1 MRATRAERAT
11 VQPAPVGEMS
21 HRQIMLVL
29 LALGS
34 ASFMAGL
41 DATILQ
47 TALPRIAGEFGGAS
61 RLGWLSIGYLLTST
75 IATPLTGK
83 ISDLYGR
90 RAVMQASI
98 ALFLVG
104 SVAAALSQDMGQLI
118 VARSVQGLGGGGLMS
133 LPMSIMADIVSPAQR
148 GRYSGYIGAV
158 YALAAVTGPFI
169 GGFIVDHASW
179 HWCFW
184 VNLPVGIAAAA
195 VVQAK
200 ITYRNPP
207 REHMI
212 DWTGAALITVS
223 VTPLLLALV
232 WSGERHGWGSATTM
246 GLFGSG
252 LVAAV
257 ILVLHEAKAPEA
269 IIPMRFFR
277 IGISRT
283 ISAAVFVVGSVMFG
297 ATLFLPL
304 FLQVVAGVSATNS
317 GLLIMPMMLGTT
329 IASIASGRLIVR
341 FQRYRPVPLVA
352 LALMTGAFVWLATL
366 DTTSA
371 PWAAIAPMFV
381 MGLGMGPIMLVS
393 TLATQNVV
401 EHRDMGAVTS
411 SVQFYRAIGNTFG
424 AGMFTAIFSH
434 RLTSGL
440 NTNVSAEARATL
452 PDLSVLQGSPEVIRS
467 LPPEIRTG
475 VIESFSDAIHATYL
489 VAIPLCLVALA
500 FMAFLKERP
509 LRRSVGDSSA
519 ETVSVGAPPLTSA
532 AALEV

>member
-1 MRATRAERAT
+1 MPARTRAEPP
-11 VQPAPVGEMS
+11 QVGEFS
-21 HRQIMLVL
+21 HRQVMLVL
-29 LALGS
+29 VALGA

-118 VARSVQGLGGGGLMS
+118 ISRSVQGLGGGGLMS
-133 LPMSIMADIVSPAQR
+133 LPMAIMADIVSPAQR
-148 GRYSGYIGAV
+148 GRYAGFIGAV
-158 YALAAVTGPFI
+158 YALAAVTGPLI

-184 VNLPVGIAAAA
+184 VNLPVGLAAAA
-195 VVQAK
+195 VVQTR

-207 REHMI
+207 RQHAV
-212 DWTGAALITVS
+212 DWGGAALITIS
-223 VTPLLLALV
+223 VTPLMLALV
-232 WSGERHGWGSATTM
+232 WAGERHGWRSSTTL
-246 GLFGSG
+246 GLLGLG

-257 ILVLHEAKAPEA
+257 LLVLHEMRAPEP

-277 IGISRT
+277 IDIYRT
-283 ISAAVFVVGSVMFG
+283 IAAAVFVVGGAMFG

-304 FLQVVAGVSATNS
+304 FLQVVTGVSATNS

-329 IASIASGRLIVR
+329 SASITAGRLIVR
-341 FQRYRPVPLVA
+341 YQRYRPVPIIGLG
-352 LALMTGAFVWLATL
+352 LMTAAFAWLTTL
-366 DTTSA
+366 DTTSGA
-371 PWAAIAPMFV
+371 WEVIAPMFV
-381 MGLGMGPIMLVS
+381 MGLGMGPIMLVA
-393 TLATQNVV
+393 TLAAQNVV

-411 SVQFYRAIGNTFG
+411 SIQFYRAIGNTFG
-424 AGMFTAIFSH
+424 AAMFTAIFSS
-434 RLTSGL
+434 RLSSGL
-440 NTNVSAEARATL
+440 EANISAEARATL
-452 PDLSVLQGSPEVIRS
+452 PDLSVLQGSPKVIRS
-467 LPPEIRTG
+467 LPAEVRTG
-475 VIESFSDAIHATYL
+475 VIESFADAIHTTY
-489 VAIPLCLVALA
+489 VVGIPICLTALG
-500 FMAFLKERP
+500 FMLFLKEKP
-509 LRRSVGDSSA
+509 LRRTVGEVAQPD
-519 ETVSVGAPPLTSA
+519 
-532 AALEV
+532 ALPEG